1 MSVEIDSALEAAVN
15 EVVKEMGQ
23 PEATA
28 NRLIAWLKAMSTGD
42 QTVDEQEQS
51 LQRVLSTLIVKD
63 QTIEN

>member
-1 MSVEIDSALEAAVN
+1 MN
-15 EVVKEMGQ
+15 EVIKEMGQ

>member
-28 NRLIAWLKAMSTGD
+28 NRLIAWLKAMSTGE
-42 QTVDEQEQS
+42 QTADEKEQF
-51 LQRVLSTLIVKD
+51 LERALSTLIVKD
-63 QTIEN
+63 QTSEN